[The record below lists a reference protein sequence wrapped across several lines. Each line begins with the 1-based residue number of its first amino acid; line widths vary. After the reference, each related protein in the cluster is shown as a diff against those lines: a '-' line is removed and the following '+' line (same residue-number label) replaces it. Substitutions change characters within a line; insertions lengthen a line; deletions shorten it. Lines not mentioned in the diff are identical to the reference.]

1 MFDFIVLVWNEVITK
16 PMTNSLLLLY
26 VLLWSNLGL
35 AIIAFTVIVRG
46 ATYKLVVRQVRQ
58 TRRMQEL
65 GPRMRQINEKYKNN
79 PQQRQQEIMR
89 AYKEMGI
96 NPIGCLGPM
105 VVQMPIFIGLYWS
118 INFVVP
124 FAPEN
129 LAGLAHRLYS
139 WLPVLDT
146 VVPVNRG
153 FLGMDLATQPMQSGN
168 IIAYILVG
176 LSGLT
181 MYVQQKMTQSPS
193 MDPQQAAQQRMMTLM
208 FPIFFGFLSLIFPVG
223 LVVYW
228 VASNLIGIVMQ
239 YFITGLGGFK
249 RGGAVAVAA
258 NRPPA
263 PRLGPSL
270 TGAVPEK
277 ELGRDGEA
285 DSGTDGQDSR
295 RSDRARDTRARRR
308 PRRGRGRRS

>member
-16 PMTNSLLLLY
+16 PMTNALLLLY

-46 ATYKLVVRQVRQ
+46 ATYKLVVRQVKQ
-58 TRRMQEL
+58 TRKMQEL
-65 GPRMRQINEKYKNN
+65 GPRMKQINEKYKNN
-79 PQQRQQEIMR
+79 PQQRQQEIMK

-105 VVQMPIFIGLYWS
+105 IVQMPIFIGLYWS

-124 FAPEN
+124 FTPEN
-129 LAGLAHRLYS
+129 LAGLAHRLYD
-139 WLPVLDT
+139 WLPILDT

-168 IIAYILVG
+168 IIAYFLVG

-193 MDPQQAAQQRMMTLM
+193 MDPSQAAQQRMMTLM
-208 FPIFFGFLSLIFPVG
+208 FPIVFGFLSLIFPVG
-223 LVVYW
+223 LVIYW
-228 VASNLIGIVMQ
+228 VTSNTIGIVMQ

-249 RGGAVAVAA
+249 RNAPAPAA
-258 NRPPA
+258 ARAPS

-285 DSGTDGQDSR
+285 DSGTDGQNGR